1 MTPDKNKPRKYA
13 IEPYNPEWA
22 NQFELIKKDILSAFG
37 DLALEIEHI
46 GSTSIPGMWAKPLID
61 VMVIVENIESLF
73 HATESMKSMG
83 YECGENYIA
92 PRTMIFY
99 KTGKDDQKLINIHVC
114 EPNSYK
120 IKQFIALRD
129 FLRTFPEKAQEYSE
143 FKKHLYAKH
152 PDSYVAYREEKGPF
166 LTRLVQEAFAWY
178 DQKNFEAILKNEG
191 FPIIYSWHDDPGTV
205 YESHIHRGRVSF
217 YVTNGSVTFSGGIN
231 KTVSAGERIDVPP
244 GIAHSALVGPE
255 GCDYIVGQEIEGDA

>member
-83 YECGENYIA
+83 
-92 PRTMIFY
+92 
-99 KTGKDDQKLINIHVC
+99 
-114 EPNSYK
+114 
-120 IKQFIALRD
+120 
-129 FLRTFPEKAQEYSE
+129 
-143 FKKHLYAKH
+143 
-152 PDSYVAYREEKGPF
+152 
-166 LTRLVQEAFAWY
+166 
-178 DQKNFEAILKNEG
+178 
-191 FPIIYSWHDDPGTV
+191 
-205 YESHIHRGRVSF
+205 
-217 YVTNGSVTFSGGIN
+217 
-231 KTVSAGERIDVPP
+231 
-244 GIAHSALVGPE
+244 
-255 GCDYIVGQEIEGDA
+255 